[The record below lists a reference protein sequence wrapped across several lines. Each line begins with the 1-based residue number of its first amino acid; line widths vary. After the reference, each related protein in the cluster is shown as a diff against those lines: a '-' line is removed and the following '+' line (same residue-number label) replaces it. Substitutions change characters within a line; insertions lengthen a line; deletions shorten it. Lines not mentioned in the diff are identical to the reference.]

1 MSGTGGFLV
10 GIVLFAVALS
20 GLGFALF
27 LMMTHADPDAGIK
40 AAAGLG
46 AFVVASLA
54 SVFLIR

>member
-1 MSGTGGFLV
+1 MSGTVGFLV

-20 GLGFALF
+20 GLGFALH
-27 LMMTHADPDAGIK
+27 LMMTHADPDTGVK

-54 SVFLIR
+54 SVMIIR